1 MRTPI
6 QALSARTLSWV
17 LAVLALFAALP
28 VLGAVLTVTP
38 ASGGTGASVTIFA
51 SKAWTFWTS
60 QGIWLLTS
68 S

>member
-17 LAVLALFAALP
+17 LAALALFAALP

-38 ASGGTGASVTIFA
+38 ASGGTGASVKVNA
-51 SKAWTFWTS
+51 SGLNPSTNYV
-60 QGIWLLTS
+60 L
-68 S
+68 